1 MKTTIQFL
9 ALTTLIFVSACKKD
23 DPLPT
28 ADFSFSGTCTA
39 PCQVSF
45 TNLSKDA
52 TSYSWNFGD
61 GGSSTETNP
70 AHSFSSG
77 GSYTVTLTATGSG
90 GTATKSQ
97 TVSIAAANLDRYVNS
112 VRVLNVTSSNWDNF
126 SGPDLQVKFSKSSS
140 TNWDY
145 VTNIAT
151 DQSSVPYTLY
161 FSSPILVTNENW
173 DIILVDEDTGTYDV
187 IYTLYGFNPKTSGSG
202 GKIQIT
208 VGGQVVMELNYTEQ

>member
-1 MKTTIQFL
+1 MKTTLQFL
-9 ALTTLIFVSACKKD
+9 ALTAVILISSCKKD
-23 DPLPT
+23 DQLPT
-28 ADFSFSGTCTA
+28 ADFSFSGTCIA

-61 GGSSTETNP
+61 GTTSSETNP
-70 AHSFSSG
+70 AHSYSSG

-97 TVSIAAANLDRYVNS
+97 TVNITSPDLDRYVQS
-112 VRVLNVTSSNWDNF
+112 VTVLNVTSSNWDNF

-151 DQSSVPYTLY
+151 DQSSVPHTLY

-173 DIILVDEDTGTYDV
+173 DIILVDEDTGTDDV

-208 VGGQVVMELNYTEQ
+208 VSGQVVMEINYTEQ